1 MTGINTKKV
10 LVAALVF
17 SVIAWGLIIGA
28 KIVRASCD
36 PPECGEPF
44 LDCSGWGSNYHCLAK
59 CCVPND
65 GGATPT
71 PTPTPGPGATPT
83 PGGGNDPK
91 GWHDDTNNSSCTT
104 WGWTCDADSYN
115 TALTVKFYSDSAKTN
130 YISETIANQ
139 TREQAVADSCGG
151 YANHG
156 FNSTLP
162 AGTSGNI
169 YAYAINTGGGSDKLL
184 SGSPKT
190 ISCPASTPTPTH
202 LPCPS
207 GFGVS
212 CTGSGAQATISWD
225 ALAGA
230 AGYVLRVNKD
240 PYGDWFGT
248 GDIWEEPVNPSQTIN
263 IVPDTN
269 YTYDVQGK
277 KPGEVYP
284 YSGLRCP
291 FDVFNCPAPTCS
303 VILSPGLASVE
314 IGKTQLYT
322 ATVYPDSPSATVD
335 RVDFSSGDTGVATVD
350 PASDLTSAYQTTAK
364 GENAGPTLIEANVFL
379 GGGSTC
385 PDTANITVTNP
396 GPWWQV
402 DSGNIHADNGN
413 VGSSIP
419 STAAKP
425 YLITGGLTGLVPG
438 LVSYTGSLDVGN
450 AVAINQ
456 AGLSNWQAQ
465 TSYQGLK
472 TDYGYFK
479 RILEDD
485 PEAAA
490 NGVTIH
496 EGDYV
501 TDGEISVVDGENMI
515 ILVNGEVTISANINV
530 DPGGFLAIISSG
542 NITIGDSVTNIEG
555 VYVADGI
562 ISSGTSESQLI
573 GEGIFTGWGGIS
585 LQRDFG

>member
-1 MTGINTKKV
+1 VNQ
-10 LVAALVF
+10 
-17 SVIAWGLIIGA
+17 
-28 KIVRASCD
+28 
-36 PPECGEPF
+36 
-44 LDCSGWGSNYHCLAK
+44 SGSTRTVD
-59 CCVPND
+59 VP
-65 GGATPT
+65 A
-71 PTPTPGPGATPT
+71 
-83 PGGGNDPK
+83 
-91 GWHDDTNNSSCTT
+91 
-104 WGWTCDADSYN
+104 
-115 TALTVKFYSDSAKTN
+115 
-130 YISETIANQ
+130 
-139 TREQAVADSCGG
+139 GG
-151 YANHG
+151 YVDLWWH
-156 FNSTLP
+156 
-162 AGTSGNI
+162 
-169 YAYAINTGGGSDKLL
+169 
-184 SGSPKT
+184 
-190 ISCPASTPTPTH
+190 
-202 LPCPS
+202 
-207 GFGVS
+207 
-212 CTGSGAQATISWD
+212 
-225 ALAGA
+225 
-230 AGYVLRVNKD
+230 
-240 PYGDWFGT
+240 
-248 GDIWEEPVNPSQTIN
+248 
-263 IVPDTN
+263 
-269 YTYDVQGK
+269 YT
-277 KPGEVYP
+277 
-284 YSGLRCP
+284 R
-291 FDVFNCPAPTCS
+291 PTCS
-303 VILSPGLASVE
+303 VILSPGSASVE

-322 ATVYPDSPSATVD
+322 ATVYPDPPSATVD
-335 RVDFSSGDTGVATVD
+335 RVDFSSGDTGVATVN
-350 PASDLTSAYQTTAK
+350 PASDLTSAYQTTAR
-364 GENAGPTLIEANVFL
+364 GESAGPTLIKANVFM

-385 PDTANITVTNP
+385 PDTANITVINP

-450 AVAINQ
+450 AAAINQ

-465 TSYQGLK
+465 TGYQGLK
-472 TDYGYFK
+472 TGYGYFK

-542 NITIGDSVTNIEG
+542 NITIGNTVTNVEG

-562 ISSGTSESQLI
+562 IDSGTSESQLI